1 MIIEAILKINPNAQ
15 VVVRGNDI
23 NTCEIEWHN
32 GTTPISK
39 ADIEAQFPIVEFD
52 MAMKDLRT
60 KRNKLLQDTD
70 HYALSDQTLSD
81 DMRTY
86 RQSLR
91 DITNGLTTVEEV
103 NAVELDN
110 AMADLRT
117 KRNQLLID
125 TDFHALSDNTMSE
138 DMTTYRQELRDIT
151 EGITTVEQANAVV
164 FPTKP

>member
-1 MIIEAILKINPNAQ
+1 MIISKAIKKINPNAE

-39 ADIEAQFPIVEFD
+39 SDIEAQFP
-52 MAMKDLRT
+52 
-60 KRNKLLQDTD
+60 
-70 HYALSDQTLSD
+70 
-81 DMRTY
+81 
-86 RQSLR
+86 
-91 DITNGLTTVEEV
+91 
-103 NAVELDN
+103 AVELDN

-117 KRNQLLID
+117 KRNRLLQD
-125 TDFHALSDNTMSE
+125 TDFHAMSDNTMSAE
-138 DMTTYRQELRDIT
+138 MTTYRQELRDIT